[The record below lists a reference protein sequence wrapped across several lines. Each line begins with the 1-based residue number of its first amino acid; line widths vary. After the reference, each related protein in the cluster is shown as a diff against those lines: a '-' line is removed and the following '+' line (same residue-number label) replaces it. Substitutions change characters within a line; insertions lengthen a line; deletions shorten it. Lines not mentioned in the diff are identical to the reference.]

1 MKVESL
7 NSSFLKCLE
16 YILKKYRFKCSIQ
29 NNRYI
34 FNKLV
39 QMESPYSI
47 LDELNIKYQ
56 KVNCLSS
63 GYNIKIENN
72 IAKVICIDNDDLI
85 DGTNGLAMK

>member
-1 MKVESL
+1 
-7 NSSFLKCLE
+7 
-16 YILKKYRFKCSIQ
+16 
-29 NNRYI
+29 
-34 FNKLV
+34 
-39 QMESPYSI
+39 MESPYSI

-85 DGTNGLAMK
+85 DGTNGYSDEVIKDKNDTFIIIKITFKKKLHNIFYKAISI